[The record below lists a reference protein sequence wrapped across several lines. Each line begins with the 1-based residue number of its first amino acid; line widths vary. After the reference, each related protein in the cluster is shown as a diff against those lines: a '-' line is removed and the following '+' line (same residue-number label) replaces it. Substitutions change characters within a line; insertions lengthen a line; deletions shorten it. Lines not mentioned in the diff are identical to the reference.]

1 MENEKEIK
9 RMIKEVVLITT
20 EEEKQGVRMDRLSRQ
35 ENVKKR
41 LCILKSDRTGL
52 ERQIVLKRD

>member
-1 MENEKEIK
+1 VENEKEIK